1 MQQNQR
7 LDEFRSKISEETTN
21 ILRKWLWA
29 DYQIYDTFNSHLT
42 ERINEYGQDRMTNDL
57 TTFRQL
63 NTKLKKDCQVQKVDN
78 NQLLGTDLHMGN
90 NMVQAYNVTQECK
103 LYATSEPSFST
114 SSEQI
119 KNRKIPGHFCLT
131 NSLYSSG
138 ENDGKIYRF
147 LSHFFLAAAAI
158 YFMPAA
164 YLK

>member
-78 NQLLGTDLHMGN
+78 NKLLGTDLHMGN

-103 LYATSEPSFST
+103 LYATSEPSFFNIIRT
-114 SSEQI
+114 NQEQ
-119 KNRKIPGHFCLT
+119 KNSRPLLFNKFFIFKW
-131 NSLYSSG
+131 
-138 ENDGKIYRF
+138 GK
-147 LSHFFLAAAAI
+147 
-158 YFMPAA
+158 
-164 YLK
+164 

>member
-63 NTKLKKDCQVQKVDN
+63 NTKLKKDCQVQKVNN

-103 LYATSEPSFST
+103 LYATSEPSFFNIIRT
-114 SSEQI
+114 NQEQ
-119 KNRKIPGHFCLT
+119 KNSRTLLLNKFFIFKW
-131 NSLYSSG
+131 
-138 ENDGKIYRF
+138 GK
-147 LSHFFLAAAAI
+147 
-158 YFMPAA
+158 
-164 YLK
+164 

>member
-103 LYATSEPSFST
+103 LYATSEPSFFNIIRT
-114 SSEQI
+114 NQEQ
-119 KNRKIPGHFCLT
+119 KNSRPLLFNKFFIFKW
-131 NSLYSSG
+131 
-138 ENDGKIYRF
+138 GK
-147 LSHFFLAAAAI
+147 
-158 YFMPAA
+158 
-164 YLK
+164 

>member
-63 NTKLKKDCQVQKVDN
+63 NTKLKKDCQVQK
-78 NQLLGTDLHMGN
+78 
-90 NMVQAYNVTQECK
+90 
-103 LYATSEPSFST
+103 F
-114 SSEQI
+114 
-119 KNRKIPGHFCLT
+119 
-131 NSLYSSG
+131 
-138 ENDGKIYRF
+138 
-147 LSHFFLAAAAI
+147 
-158 YFMPAA
+158 
-164 YLK
+164 

>member
-78 NQLLGTDLHMGN
+78 SKLLGTDLHMGN

-103 LYATSEPSFST
+103 LYATSEPSFFNIIRT
-114 SSEQI
+114 NQEQ
-119 KNRKIPGHFCLT
+119 KNSRPLLFNKFFIFKW
-131 NSLYSSG
+131 
-138 ENDGKIYRF
+138 GK
-147 LSHFFLAAAAI
+147 
-158 YFMPAA
+158 
-164 YLK
+164 

>member
-78 NQLLGTDLHMGN
+78 NKLLGTDLHMGN
-90 NMVQAYNVTQECK
+90 NMAQAYNVTQECK
-103 LYATSEPSFST
+103 LYATSEPSFFNIIRT
-114 SSEQI
+114 NQEQ
-119 KNRKIPGHFCLT
+119 KNSRPLLFNKFFIFKW
-131 NSLYSSG
+131 
-138 ENDGKIYRF
+138 GK
-147 LSHFFLAAAAI
+147 
-158 YFMPAA
+158 
-164 YLK
+164 

>member
-63 NTKLKKDCQVQKVDN
+63 NTKLKKDCQVQKVNN

-103 LYATSEPSFST
+103 LYATSEPSFFNIIRT
-114 SSEQI
+114 NQEQ
-119 KNRKIPGHFCLT
+119 KNSRPLLFNKFFIFKW
-131 NSLYSSG
+131 
-138 ENDGKIYRF
+138 GK
-147 LSHFFLAAAAI
+147 
-158 YFMPAA
+158 
-164 YLK
+164 